1 MESKIYDKEKLE
13 KALLSMSGKDFAA
26 AEKEARLEGDTSIDI
41 MTSRTFY
48 AALAARA
55 LKKPLPDIMELPLK
69 EYAAI
74 TGDIGTFLLTPES
87 AKKQESPVSL
97 EK

>member
-1 MESKIYDKEKLE
+1 MKYKIYDKEKLE
-13 KALLSMSGKDFAA
+13 QALLSMTGKDFAA
-26 AEKEARLEGDTSIDI
+26 AEKEARFDGDNSVDI

-55 LKKPLPDIMELPLK
+55 FKVPLPDILGLPVK
-69 EYAAI
+69 EYALI
-74 TGDIGTFLLTPES
+74 TGDVGTFLLMPDSEIKTES
-87 AKKQESPVSL
+87 ATLS